1 MSLCWFVS
9 ILLLHMWLS
18 HRHKLPSVEPPRP
31 LLEDL
36 QFGPLANFQ
45 RSLAGAN
52 FAAAG
57 LRGPPTY
64 GTNFGPGMSSLRL
77 LIMSINFAV
86 ATVSSVR
93 DVTVSCN

>member
-1 MSLCWFVS
+1 MVNTV
-9 ILLLHMWLS
+9 HVVTG

-52 FAAAG
+52 FAAG
-57 LRGPPTY
+57 LRGTQNY
-64 GTNFGPGMSSLRL
+64 GANFSPGMSALCTAAL
-77 LIMSINFAV
+77 VDFKLFLVNF
-86 ATVSSVR
+86 
-93 DVTVSCN
+93 

>member
-1 MSLCWFVS
+1 VYV
-9 ILLLHMWLS
+9 IAG
-18 HRHKLPSVEPPRP
+18 HRHKLPTVEPPRP

-57 LRGPPTY
+57 LRG
-64 GTNFGPGMSSLRL
+64 TNFSGGMSYCRL
-77 LIMSINFAV
+77 ILIYTVDEQSA
-86 ATVSSVR
+86 ATKLMMIWACSA
-93 DVTVSCN
+93 DQ

>member
-1 MSLCWFVS
+1 
-9 ILLLHMWLS
+9 
-18 HRHKLPSVEPPRP
+18 LPAVEPPRP

-57 LRGPPTY
+57 VRGTQTGY
-64 GTNFGPGMSSLRL
+64 GGGGSNFSAGML
-77 LIMSINFAV
+77 LVF
-86 ATVSSVR
+86 
-93 DVTVSCN
+93 